1 MTYKQRLYKHRLKSR
16 FISKE
21 GKVIKEELK
30 IQSLIGT
37 GGTQPIKET
46 DWVPRVS
53 VSLSVPY
60 IAQCAQCVTINTG

>member
-1 MTYKQRLYKHRLKSR
+1 MVKLTYKQRLYKHRLKSR

-21 GKVIKEELK
+21 GKIIKEELK

-46 DWVPRVS
+46 D
-53 VSLSVPY
+53 
-60 IAQCAQCVTINTG
+60 